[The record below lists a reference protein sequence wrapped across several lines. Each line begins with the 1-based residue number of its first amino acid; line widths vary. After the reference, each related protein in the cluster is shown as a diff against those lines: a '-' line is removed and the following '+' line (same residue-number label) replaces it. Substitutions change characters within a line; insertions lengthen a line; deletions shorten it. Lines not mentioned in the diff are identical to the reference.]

1 MSASPFLDTNILIY
15 AFTDDRRTAR
25 AQALLEKPYVT
36 SVQAFNEFAHV
47 MRRKSKRDWDEIR
60 TAILSIYRMSERVVV
75 LDLALSDKA
84 FDLVGRYNLSFF
96 DALMIAA
103 ALEAGS
109 TLFLSE
115 DLHHGLV
122 IDGKLTVINPFR

>member
-1 MSASPFLDTNILIY
+1 MSASPFLDTNIFVY

-36 SVQAFNEFAHV
+36 SVQAFNEFSHV
-47 MRRKSKRDWDEIR
+47 MRRKSRREWNEIR
-60 TAILSIYRMSERVVV
+60 TAISAIYRMSERVVV
-75 LDLALSDKA
+75 VDLALNDRA
-84 FDLVGRYNLSFF
+84 FDLVGRYNLGFF

-103 ALEAGS
+103 ALEAKT

-115 DLHHGLV
+115 DLHDGLL
-122 IDGKLTVINPFR
+122 IDGTLTVINPFR

>member
-1 MSASPFLDTNILIY
+1 MSAPPFLDTNILIY
-15 AFTDDRRTAR
+15 AFTDDRRTTK

-47 MRRKSKRDWDEIR
+47 MRRKSKRDWNEIR
-60 TAILSIYRMSERVVV
+60 AAILSIHRMSERVVV

-84 FDLVGRYNLSFF
+84 FDLVERYNLSFF

-115 DLHHGLV
+115 DLHHGLI
-122 IDGKLTVINPFR
+122 IDGQLTVINPFR

>member
-15 AFTDDRRTAR
+15 AFTDDRRTSR

-47 MRRKSKRDWDEIR
+47 MRRKSKRDWNEIR

-75 LDLALSDKA
+75 LDLALT
-84 FDLVGRYNLSFF
+84 R
-96 DALMIAA
+96 
-103 ALEAGS
+103 
-109 TLFLSE
+109 
-115 DLHHGLV
+115 
-122 IDGKLTVINPFR
+122 R

>member
-1 MSASPFLDTNILIY
+1 MSASPFLDTNIFIY
-15 AFTDDRRTAR
+15 AFTEDRRTTK

-47 MRRKSKRDWDEIR
+47 MRRKSKRDWNEIR
-60 TAILSIYRMSERVVV
+60 AAILSIYRMSERVVV

-84 FDLVGRYNLSFF
+84 FDLVGRHNLSFF

-122 IDGKLTVINPFR
+122 IDGQLTVINPFR

>member
-1 MSASPFLDTNILIY
+1 VSAPPFLDTNILIY
-15 AFTDDRRTAR
+15 AFTDDSRTAK

-47 MRRKSKRDWDEIR
+47 MRRKSKRDWIEIR

-103 ALEAGS
+103 ALEAES
-109 TLFLSE
+109 RIFLSE
-115 DLHHGLV
+115 DLHDGLV
-122 IDGKLTVINPFR
+122 IDGRLTVINPFR